1 MSDRELSRPPT
12 VGERVLDV
20 AFQGLCRVHAWFVIL
35 IAVGIVV
42 RIGWSALPAMRQY
55 GLEFLTSSVWDPNQ
69 GQYGIFPE
77 LVGTLFSSLL
87 AIAFASILG
96 LSVAIFLSEKF
107 VSQCLNELLRWG
119 KLDKVRGVAWL
130 PTWLEGALTKTV
142 ELLAAIPS
150 VVYGLWGIFVVIP
163 TIRPF
168 CDFLNQQLG
177 WIPFFGTS
185 LTGPGIL
192 PASLVLSIMILPTI
206 SAVVQDSLHSV
217 PQKLRD
223 ASYAMGATRW
233 ETMLHVILPTARTG
247 IIGAILLALGRAIG
261 ETMALAML
269 MGNSNKLSWSL
280 FSPGNT
286 LAALLANNFPE
297 ASKTQVPVLMYA
309 ALVLLLLTL
318 SMNLLGV
325 WVLQGGRVR
334 REVA

>member
-1 MSDRELSRPPT
+1 
-12 VGERVLDV
+12 
-20 AFQGLCRVHAWFVIL
+20 
-35 IAVGIVV
+35 
-42 RIGWSALPAMRQY
+42 
-55 GLEFLTSSVWDPNQ
+55 
-69 GQYGIFPE
+69 
-77 LVGTLFSSLL
+77 
-87 AIAFASILG
+87 
-96 LSVAIFLSEKF
+96 
-107 VSQCLNELLRWG
+107 
-119 KLDKVRGVAWL
+119 
-130 PTWLEGALTKTV
+130 
-142 ELLAAIPS
+142 
-150 VVYGLWGIFVVIP
+150 
-163 TIRPF
+163 
-168 CDFLNQQLG
+168 
-177 WIPFFGTS
+177 
-185 LTGPGIL
+185 
-192 PASLVLSIMILPTI
+192 MILPTI
-206 SAVVQDSLHSV
+206 SAVVQDSLQSV

>member
-1 MSDRELSRPPT
+1 MSDRQLSRPPT
-12 VGERVLDV
+12 LRERVLDV

-35 IAVGIVV
+35 IAGGIVV
-42 RIGWSALPAMRQY
+42 RIGWSAMPAIQQH
-55 GLEFLTSSVWDPNQ
+55 GIGFLMNSVWDPNQ
-69 GQYGIFPE
+69 GLYGIFPE

-87 AIAFASILG
+87 AIAFASTLG
-96 LSVAIFLSEKF
+96 VSVAIFLSEKF
-107 VSQCLNELLRWG
+107 VSQSLTELLRWG
-119 KLDKVRGVAWL
+119 SLDKVKGLSSL
-130 PTWLEGALTKTV
+130 PVWLEGALTKTV

-163 TIRPF
+163 TIRPL
-168 CDFLNQQLG
+168 CDFLHQQLG
-177 WIPFFGTS
+177 WIPLFGTS
-185 LTGPGIL
+185 LSGPGIL

-206 SAVVQDSLHSV
+206 SAVVQDSLQSV

-233 ETMLHVILPTARTG
+233 ETMLHVVLPSARTG

-269 MGNSNKLSWSL
+269 MGNSNKLSWSV

-297 ASKTQVPVLMYA
+297 ASKAQVPVLMYA

-325 WVLQGGRVR
+325 WVLQGGKIR
-334 REVA
+334 REVV